1 LNRITHCNG
10 GLNGFVEEAIFS
22 WYLDVSKS
30 ARAVIAA
37 ALRDVLTELSLY
49 RTDKLEHS
57 RDVLRDLYQDLVP
70 ETLRKSLGEFYTPDW
85 LVEITV
91 DKANITDWLATL
103 TLDPTCGSGSFLVEV
118 IRRKREAA
126 TALGMSAAAIVAMLT
141 ESIWGFDLNPLA
153 VQSAR
158 TNFLMAI
165 ADLLKASPGQQIE
178 IPVLLADAIYS
189 PARAPDSEEEI
200 VEY

>member
-1 LNRITHCNG
+1 
-10 GLNGFVEEAIFS
+10 

-126 TALGMSAAAIVAMLT
+126 T
-141 ESIWGFDLNPLA
+141 
-153 VQSAR
+153 
-158 TNFLMAI
+158 
-165 ADLLKASPGQQIE
+165 
-178 IPVLLADAIYS
+178 
-189 PARAPDSEEEI
+189 
-200 VEY
+200 